1 MRVLSTNYILISKG
15 LAMKSK
21 RSPRKSRGGLVATIA
36 QGAILAF
43 AVSRALADSAPLD
56 ANGKPCV
63 GGKLDGAKQC
73 VPLSHT
79 EKSADHPYR
88 EAGASDGRTT
98 GRIGP
103 GFNAVGGRELLYA
116 AVPGSIVVLDAK
128 ADSHGI
134 PSLKFIKRIVFQERP
149 ASIAP
154 ESISAM
160 MASPA
165 TNMVYVST
173 RGRLVAIDLATEK
186 IVWENTYEPGTCCE
200 RGAVTPD
207 GLTLVVGSDLK
218 NFHRII
224 DARTGEVK
232 GIIPTPL
239 SMFNHNMNLS
249 PDGKIDFAAPNGL
262 TMTIAD
268 VASQKTLKT
277 ITFPDHIRVFVINH
291 DASRIYVNENN
302 LLGFE
307 IADVKS
313 GKIIKHIEAPA
324 EMWKAKWA
332 DPNLVFFG
340 HGAPMHGIALTPDE
354 SEVWIPDAINNQV
367 LVYDNT
373 GETPVLDMNK
383 SFKTNGQPNGWIT
396 MGLDGKLAY
405 MASGDVVDVKTHVI
419 VGQLKDEYGRYMD
432 SEKVLDMKFNDSG
445 QLTRTVNQFAVGDA
459 AAVASRVAMEKST
472 KQAHN

>member
-1 MRVLSTNYILISKG
+1 MEVKKRGRANVRTGIVL
-15 LAMKSK
+15 A
-21 RSPRKSRGGLVATIA
+21 AT
-36 QGAILAF
+36 QGALLAF
-43 AVSRALADSAPLD
+43 AVSRVLAENAPQLD
-56 ANGKPCV
+56 ANGKACV
-63 GGKLDGAKQC
+63 GGKLDGARQC
-73 VPLSHT
+73 IPLSQT
-79 EKSADHPYR
+79 QKSADRPYR

-103 GFNAVGGRELLYA
+103 GFNAVGGRELIYA
-116 AVPGSIVVLDAK
+116 AVPGSIVILDAK
-128 ADSHGI
+128 PDAHGNR
-134 PSLKFIKRIVFQERP
+134 KFNFVKRIVFQDRP
-149 ASIAP
+149 APLPP
-154 ESISAM
+154 ESVSAM

-165 TNMVYVST
+165 TNMAYVST
-173 RGRLVAIDLATEK
+173 RGRLLAIDLTTEK
-186 IVWENTYEPGTCCE
+186 IVWDKTYEPGTCCE

-218 NFHRII
+218 DFHRVI
-224 DARTGEVK
+224 DAKTGEVK
-232 GIIPTPL
+232 GIIKTPL

-249 PDGKIDFAAPNGL
+249 ADGKTDFAAPNGL

-268 VASQKTLKT
+268 VPSLKVMKT
-277 ITFPDHIRVFVINH
+277 ITFSDHIRAFVINH

-313 GKIIKHIEAPA
+313 GKVIKRVEAPG

-373 GETPVLDMNK
+373 GESPVLNAAN

-405 MASGDVVDVKTHVI
+405 MASGDVVDVKSHQI

-432 SEKVLDMKFNDSG
+432 SEKVLDMTFNDG
-445 QLTRTVNQFAVGDA
+445 GRLVRTVNQFAQGDPK
-459 AAVASRVAMEKST
+459 AVANRLALETST
-472 KQAHN
+472 KRASN

>member
-1 MRVLSTNYILISKG
+1 MKVDNQGRTKVRTGILCAAAQSALLTCAIGRVL
-15 LAMKSK
+15 
-21 RSPRKSRGGLVATIA
+21 A
-36 QGAILAF
+36 QN
-43 AVSRALADSAPLD
+43 APLLD
-56 ANGKPCV
+56 ANGHACV

-73 VPLSHT
+73 IPLSQT
-79 EKSADHPYR
+79 QMSADHPYR

-103 GFNAVGGRELLYA
+103 GFNLVGGRELIYA

-128 ADSHGI
+128 ADARGKRS
-134 PSLKFIKRIVFQERP
+134 FNFVKRIMFQDRP
-149 ASIAP
+149 APLPP

-160 MASPA
+160 MASPT

-173 RGRLVAIDLATEK
+173 RGRLIAIDLTTEK
-186 IVWENTYEPGTCCE
+186 VVWDKTYEPGTCCE

-218 NFHRII
+218 DFHRVI
-224 DARTGEVK
+224 DAATGDVK
-232 GIIPTPL
+232 GIIKTPL

-249 PDGKIDFAAPNGL
+249 PDGKTDFAAPNGL

-268 VASQKTLKT
+268 VPSLKATKT
-277 ITFPDHIRVFVINH
+277 ITFSDHIRVFVINH
-291 DASRIYVNENN
+291 DASRIYVNLNN

-313 GKIIKHIEAPA
+313 GKVVERIEAPA

-354 SEVWIPDAINNQV
+354 SEVWIPDAVNNQV
-367 LVYDNT
+367 LVYDNA
-373 GETPVLDMNK
+373 GRSPALNMSK

-405 MASGDVVDVKTHVI
+405 MASGDVVDVKSHQI
-419 VGQLKDEYGRYMD
+419 VAQLKDEYGRYMD
-432 SEKVLDMKFNDSG
+432 SEKVLDLAFNDSG
-445 QLTRTVNQFAVGDA
+445 RLVRTVNQFAQGDPK
-459 AAVASRVAMEKST
+459 AVANRLTMETAT
-472 KQAHN
+472 KQAGN